1 MKVMRHML
9 REYYGIPDA
18 TGGTMTYHYVNRGFT
33 QLNEAGGAQ
42 VETEAYI
49 GDRNGTTTVTGY
61 ENSWSYNT
69 QYISDEAV
77 CRDVVNIARYQKVGS
92 DCERELISIDMS
104 DEALESGKYPARRF
118 KIAVKASPANGEP
131 RSITTSE
138 GTFHQIGDM
147 EQGIFDPQTMTFTS
161 VLTGQ
166 AESI

>member
-1 MKVMRHML
+1 MKVMRYML

-18 TGGTMTYHYVNRGFT
+18 TGNSMTYHYVNRGFT
-33 QLNEAGGAQ
+33 QLDESGGAQ
-42 VETEAYI
+42 TETEAYI

-61 ENSWSYNT
+61 ENNWSYNT

-77 CRDVVNIARYQKVGS
+77 CKDIVDIARYQKTGS

-104 DEALESGKYPARRF
+104 EEALESGGYSARRF
-118 KIAVKASPANGEP
+118 KIAVEASPANGEP

-147 EQGIFDPQTMTFTS
+147 ELGSFDPSTMTFTP
-161 VLTGQ
+161 VQ
-166 AESI
+166 A